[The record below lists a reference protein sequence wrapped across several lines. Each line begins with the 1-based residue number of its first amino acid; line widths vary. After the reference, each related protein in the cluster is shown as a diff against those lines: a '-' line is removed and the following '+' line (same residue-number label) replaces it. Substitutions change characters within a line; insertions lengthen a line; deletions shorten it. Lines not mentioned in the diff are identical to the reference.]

1 MSITGTRASEHCR
14 TCVRDRTE
22 CGNCKYLAYDRR
34 YQDRRQTDECDNFTD
49 ECAATVESGADPQE
63 VP

>member
-1 MSITGTRASEHCR
+1 MPITGTRASEHCR

-22 CGNCKYLAYDRR
+22 CGNCRYLTHDRR
-34 YQDRRQTDECDNFTD
+34 EQDRRQTDERDNFTD
-49 ECAATVESGADPQE
+49 ACAATVESGADAQE